1 MTIKDWPEGE
11 RPREKLLQAGV
22 SVLSDAELLAVLLRV
37 GSVGCS
43 AVDNARNLLQ
53 HFGSLTAVMQAS
65 HADLTACKGM
75 GDAAY
80 SQFAVVLEIG
90 RRVLLQQQQRVR
102 INSASDLLP
111 ILHLQFTGETVEVL
125 YAALLDSDNQLLKLL
140 PISRG
145 SLSHHTVY
153 ARELAKLALQY
164 HAAAVILAHNH
175 PSGSL
180 QASQADKDTTE
191 VLQAALQ
198 LLDIRLLDH
207 LIVTPNAYLS
217 IINSMSK

>member
-43 AVDNARNLLQ
+43 AVDNARSLLQ

-90 RRVLLQQQQRVR
+90 RRVLLQQQQRLR
-102 INSASDLLP
+102 IDSAQDLLP
-111 ILHLQFTGETVEVL
+111 LLRLQFAGERVEVL

-153 ARELAKLALQY
+153 VRELAKLALQH
-164 HAAAVILAHNH
+164 HAAAIILAHNH

-180 QASQADKDTTE
+180 HASSADMATTQY
-191 VLQAALQ
+191 LQAALQ

-207 LIVTPNAYLS
+207 LIVTPQGCRSVFLA
-217 IINSMSK
+217 

>member
-1 MTIKDWPEGE
+1 MMTIKDWPEGE

-102 INSASDLLP
+102 IDSATDLLP
-111 ILHLQFTGETVEVL
+111 MLHLQFAGETVEVL
-125 YAALLDSDNQLLKLL
+125 YAALLDSDNQLLN
-140 PISRG
+140 SRG

-207 LIVTPNAYLS
+207 LIVTPQGYRS
-217 IINSMSK
+217 VFGV

>member
-43 AVDNARNLLQ
+43 AVDNAR
-53 HFGSLTAVMQAS
+53 S
-65 HADLTACKGM
+65 
-75 GDAAY
+75 
-80 SQFAVVLEIG
+80 
-90 RRVLLQQQQRVR
+90 LLQQQQRVR
-102 INSASDLLP
+102 IDSATDLLP
-111 ILHLQFTGETVEVL
+111 MLHMQFAGESVEVL
-125 YAALLDSDNQLLKLL
+125 YAALLDSNNQLLKLL

-180 QASQADKDTTE
+180 QVSQADKDTTE

-207 LIVTPNAYLS
+207 LIVTPQGCRSVFLA
-217 IINSMSK
+217 

>member
-1 MTIKDWPEGE
+1 M
-11 RPREKLLQAGV
+11 
-22 SVLSDAELLAVLLRV
+22 
-37 GSVGCS
+37 
-43 AVDNARNLLQ
+43 
-53 HFGSLTAVMQAS
+53 
-65 HADLTACKGM
+65 
-75 GDAAY
+75 
-80 SQFAVVLEIG
+80 
-90 RRVLLQQQQRVR
+90 
-102 INSASDLLP
+102 
-111 ILHLQFTGETVEVL
+111 LHLQFAGETVEVL

-191 VLQAALQ
+191 VLLAALQ

-207 LIVTPNAYLS
+207 LIVTPQGYRSVFGA
-217 IINSMSK
+217 

>member
-43 AVDNARNLLQ
+43 AVDNARSLLQ

-90 RRVLLQQQQRVR
+90 RRVLLQQHQRVR
-102 INSASDLLP
+102 IDSATDLLP
-111 ILHLQFTGETVEVL
+111 MLHLQFAGESVEVL

-153 ARELAKLALQY
+153 ARELANMGVAQITD
-164 HAAAVILAHNH
+164 A
-175 PSGSL
+175 
-180 QASQADKDTTE
+180 
-191 VLQAALQ
+191 
-198 LLDIRLLDH
+198 
-207 LIVTPNAYLS
+207 
-217 IINSMSK
+217 

>member
-1 MTIKDWPEGE
+1 MSIKDWPEGE

-22 SVLSDAELLAVLLRV
+22 GVLSDAELLAVLLRV
-37 GSVGCS
+37 GSAGCS
-43 AVDNARNLLQ
+43 AVDNARSLIQ
-53 HFGSLTAVMQAS
+53 HFGSLAAVMQAS

-75 GDAAY
+75 GDTAY

-90 RRVLLQQQQRVR
+90 RRVLLQQQQRLR
-102 INSASDLLP
+102 IDTAEDLLP
-111 ILHLQFTGETVEVL
+111 LLRLQFAGESVEVL
-125 YAALLDSDNQLLKLL
+125 YAALLDSNNQLLKLL

-153 ARELAKLALQY
+153 ARELAKLALQH
-164 HAAAVILAHNH
+164 HAAAIILAHNH

-180 QASQADKDTTE
+180 QPSTE
-191 VLQAALQ
+191 DMVSTEYLQAALQ

-207 LIVTPNAYLS
+207 LIVTAHGHCSVWAP
-217 IINSMSK
+217 